1 MTTEQH
7 VGEPA
12 EEWARTY
19 DSPEFQSLR
28 KRFRRFVFPMTVLF
42 LAWYALYVLLADYAH
57 EFMSAKV
64 AGNITVGLVFGLL
77 QFVSTFVITWLY
89 VRYADRELDP
99 IADELR
105 ARVEGTD
112 R

>member
-19 DSPEFQSLR
+19 DSPEFQRLR

-64 AGNITVGLVFGLL
+64 AGNITVGLIFGLL